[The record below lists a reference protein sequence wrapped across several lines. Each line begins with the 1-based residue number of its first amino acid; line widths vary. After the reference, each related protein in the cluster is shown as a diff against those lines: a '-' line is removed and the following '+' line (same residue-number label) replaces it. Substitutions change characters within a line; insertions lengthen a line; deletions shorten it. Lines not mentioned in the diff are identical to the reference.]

1 MNADASTLVFDLDGT
16 LVHSAPDLHAA
27 LNRVLD
33 EAGRN
38 TVTLNAV
45 IAMIGDGVPTLVTRG
60 FAATGGP
67 PDDLPAWLARFHV
80 VYAQDSATLTTL
92 YPGVMDT
99 LEALKSAG
107 HRMAICTNKPIE
119 ATQAVLQSFNLAR
132 FFDAVAGGDSL
143 PVRKPS
149 PGHLLGV
156 LAMMNAGPERAV
168 MIGDSPTDVATALN
182 AGVPVIAVAYG
193 YRRVPAADLG
203 ADVLIENFSDLP
215 AALAQ
220 LEPIT
225 HGGA

>member
-1 MNADASTLVFDLDGT
+1 MNQCPPTLVFDLDGT

-33 EAGRN
+33 EAGRDAL
-38 TVTLNAV
+38 TLDAV
-45 IAMIGDGVPTLVTRG
+45 IAMIGDGVPTLVARG

-67 PDDLPAWLARFHV
+67 PDDLSAWLARFHTL
-80 VYAQDSATLTTL
+80 YGQDSATLTTL

-119 ATQAVLQSFNLAR
+119 ATNAVLRSFDLAR

-156 LAMMNAGPERAV
+156 LAMMNAGPERAA
-168 MIGDSPTDVATALN
+168 MIGDSPADVATALH

-193 YRRVPAADLG
+193 YRRVPANDLG
-203 ADVLIENFSDLP
+203 ADVLIENFSDIS
-215 AALAQ
+215 AALTR
-220 LEPIT
+220 L
-225 HGGA
+225 GL